1 MRGCL
6 RGRLPG
12 EECSLV
18 TSRSEDVTVPGHKP
32 TDSRRDVADVR
43 LDFTREARKGVPEVV
58 YASVKS
64 DDQVVAIVRAFLDH
78 NGHAVVSRLRARTA
92 ERLRREFA
100 ECHVDLRRQARAAA
114 IHAPGYTPP
123 RTGGQIGVL
132 TAGTADVPVAEEARL
147 IAEEMG
153 CSVAT
158 LYDVGV
164 AGLHRLLSSFGELM
178 ATDPSALIVCAGM
191 DAALA
196 SVVSGLADV
205 PVIGVPTPVGYGV
218 GGKGRAALQAMI
230 QSCSP
235 GLVVTNIGNGVGAG
249 VTAALIAN
257 RVAAARERRS

>member
-1 MRGCL
+1 MRMAA
-6 RGRLPG
+6 RRLPG
-12 EECSLV
+12 EERSLV
-18 TSRSEDVTVPGHKP
+18 MSRSEDVMSAQGHQP
-32 TDSRRDVADVR
+32 ADAQRDVADVH
-43 LDFTREARKGVPEVV
+43 LDFAREARKGVPEVV
-58 YASVKS
+58 YAGVKS
-64 DDQVVAIVRAFLDH
+64 DDQVIAIVRAFLDH

-92 ERLRREFA
+92 ERLRREFDG
-100 ECHVDLRRQARAAA
+100 CHVDLRRQARAAA
-114 IHAPGYTPP
+114 IHAPGYAPP
-123 RTGGQIGVL
+123 RTGGRIGIL

-153 CSVAT
+153 CDVAT

-196 SVVSGLADV
+196 SVVSGLADL

-218 GGKGRAALQAMI
+218 GGKGRAALLAMI

-235 GLVVTNIGNGVGAG
+235 GLVVTNVGNGIGAG

-257 RVAAARERRS
+257 RVAAAREQHS